1 MAGYTN
7 RDLLNASKRSR
18 NKILGLVLIMTSIV
32 LTLLTIIGFPNFVK
46 SFVLGSFG
54 LMFYP
59 IMLITFFVGAALATN
74 KKFVYSAK
82 YVFYLLAAFLCLV
95 AIIHIAVTAK
105 LDNTNYMVYIAEC
118 YNYKYTAGG
127 VILGVLT
134 YAVTGLLHSVAGY
147 VLFSILLIVLI
158 VLIIDYLNAVK
169 QYAKLNT
176 PTYVRPAENNIENL
190 SIEAPVQKEQANID
204 FMTLDD
210 EEDEEEIEKPI
221 NQERNFAKEKLG
233 LVAKSKEDETNKR
246 EKLYPKDEEDDLEED
261 KPLFSPK
268 GNIGNSLWN
277 NRSLLNNQEQRNA
290 RPPKYSYDDN
300 GNISS
305 SEDNVANYQQ
315 RNNPTYN
322 KSKEYLDTIFGG
334 NPNNKNPIVNNENYK
349 EYRNIISSQTNEEPK
364 LNNTFNY
371 NSQPQQNTN
380 LNQTTNIN
388 KFNRDG
394 GEVKNSYNEFRKSIV
409 SSNTQQNNYGI
420 EPDLPKINTPAPNI
434 EDVKIQSSGGE
445 LKKDNNDTQAF
456 RVSPL
461 NPINFEAKTD
471 SVIVDDVSKNETT
484 VDVIEPDI
492 KVNDVV
498 VETTEKEKLPV
509 TAQYNLPNSL
519 KRSNTE
525 FKQME
530 IPGAEKSKLK
540 AIVPNFKFS
549 TNYVRPS
556 IDLLKTYQGLSS
568 DQISQN
574 TEEKIEILEKV
585 LEDFGVP
592 AKVQAVRRGAT
603 VTRYELQMPTG
614 IPVKKIQAHSCD
626 IDLALAAKSGVRIEA
641 PIRGKSA
648 VGIEVPNDKNDIV
661 GIRKI
666 IDSPKFME
674 SRSAL
679 TFALGED
686 VDGNAYTC
694 DLAKTPHLLVAGS
707 TNSGKSVCL
716 NTLLISLLYRTSPE
730 DMRILLVDPK
740 LVEFTL
746 FNGLPHMLTPKAIYD
761 TEKVMNALDWLIEEM
776 ERRYLLLQENRVK
789 NILEYNNMPEVL
801 SKKFPK
807 LPYIVLIIDEFGDIV
822 MKAKKDLEDRIVR
835 LTQKARA
842 AGIHLILATQ
852 RPSVDVITGTIK
864 MNLPSRIAFAVS
876 SYVDSNT
883 ILGHGGAEKL
893 LGRGD
898 MLYCPIDSP
907 DPIRLQGAYVDTAE
921 INEVVDFIKANNE
934 TDYDENIINYIENG
948 KPNSAIPG
956 GNGYEQ
962 NSEFDTLMPDALRL
976 VIDSGSASISM
987 LQRRFSIGFSRAAR
1001 IIDQMELAKFIAPSD
1016 GSKTRAVY
1024 ITMED
1029 YNKIY
1034 HVGED

>member
-1 MAGYTN
+1 MAGYTKN
-7 RDLLNASKRSR
+7 SSINASKREKNR
-18 NKILGLVLIMTSIV
+18 IVGLVLIISSIV
-32 LTLLTIIGFPNFVK
+32 LTLLTIIGFPWFVR
-46 SFVLGSFG
+46 SFLLGAFG

-59 IMLITFFVGAALATN
+59 IMIITAFVGAALATN

-82 YVFYLLAAFLCLV
+82 YVLYLIAAFLCV
-95 AIIHIAVTAK
+95 ISIIHIAATSR
-105 LDNTNYMVYIAEC
+105 LDNTNYMIYLSEC
-118 YNYKYTAGG
+118 YNVKYTAGG
-127 VILGVLT
+127 VVIGLLT
-134 YAVTGLLHSVAGY
+134 YAVTGLLHEVAGY
-147 VLFSILLIVLI
+147 VLFSILFVVLVVLI
-158 VLIIDYLNAVK
+158 VDYLNAVK
-169 QYAKLNT
+169 QFAKLNEQT
-176 PTYVRPAENNIENL
+176 FVNQKKTELENL
-190 SIEAPVQKEQANID
+190 AIETTPMVETPIDIMSIDE
-204 FMTLDD
+204 D
-210 EEDEEEIEKPI
+210 EEDEEEPI
-221 NQERNFAKEKLG
+221 NIERNTAKEKLG
-233 LVAKSKEDETNKR
+233 LIAKPKEETSNKKER
-246 EKLYPKDEEDDLEED
+246 LYPITEEKEEDN
-261 KPLFSPK
+261 KPLFNGDKSSNPLWSNR
-268 GNIGNSLWN
+268 GVNGDDNRNS
-277 NRSLLNNQEQRNA
+277 
-290 RPPKYSYDDN
+290 RPPKFSYEN
-300 GNISS
+300 N
-305 SEDNVANYQQ
+305 NTQ
-315 RNNPTYN
+315 REGDTPRFVNKQNPTYN
-322 KSKEYLDTIFGG
+322 KSREYLETIFG
-334 NPNNKNPIVNNENYK
+334 NPNNKNPIVNNDNYK
-349 EYRNIISSQTNEEPK
+349 DYKNIIATQSNEDSARNTLYGNSANINNNHNRNGNYNNNNGYQNNPQRNIND
-364 LNNTFNY
+364 LRGNNNNFRSNIVTAG
-371 NSQPQQNTN
+371 NT
-380 LNQTTNIN
+380 
-388 KFNRDG
+388 
-394 GEVKNSYNEFRKSIV
+394 
-409 SSNTQQNNYGI
+409 NNYGI
-420 EPDLPKINTPAPNI
+420 EPDLPKINTPAPKI
-434 EDVKIQSSGGE
+434 EDVKVQSSGGE
-445 LKKDNNDTQAF
+445 TINKTTDSQTF

-461 NPINFEAKTD
+461 NPVNFNNKNTD
-471 SVIVDDVSKNETT
+471 SVIVDDIVK
-484 VDVIEPDI
+484 IEPTVENTPNI
-492 KVNDVV
+492 NEVK
-498 VETTEKEKLPV
+498 VETETEEKLPV
-509 TAQYNLPNSL
+509 TEQYNLPNSL
-519 KRSNTE
+519 KRNKTRYE
-525 FKQME
+525 QFE
-530 IPGAEKSKLK
+530 IPGAEKSNSK

-549 TNYVRPS
+549 ANYNRPS
-556 IDLLKTYQGLSS
+556 IDLLKTYQSLNS
-568 DQISQN
+568 DQVSQDVERN
-574 TEEKIEILEKV
+574 IEILETV
-585 LEDFGVP
+585 LEDFKVP

-614 IPVKKIQAHSCD
+614 IPVKKIQAHTYD

-674 SRSAL
+674 ARSAL

-761 TEKVMNALDWLIEEM
+761 TEKVMNALDWLIDEM

-801 SKKFPK
+801 SRKIPK
-807 LPYIVLIIDEFGDIV
+807 LPYIVLIVDEFGDIV

-876 SYVDSNT
+876 SGVDSNT

-907 DPIRLQGAYVDTAE
+907 DPIRLQGAYVDTEE
-921 INEVVDFIKANNE
+921 IKEVVDYIKENNE
-934 TDYDENIINYIENG
+934 TDYDENIISYIENG
-948 KPNSAIPG
+948 KPNSVLG
-956 GNGYEQ
+956 GSGFEQ
-962 NSEFDTLMPDALRL
+962 TTEFDPLMPDALRL
-976 VIDSGSASISM
+976 VIDTGSASISM

-1016 GSKTRAVY
+1016 GSKTRAVF
-1024 ITMED
+1024 ITMEE

-1034 HVGED
+1034 HVGE

>member
-7 RDLLNASKRSR
+7 RDLLNANKRNR
-18 NKILGLVLIMTSIV
+18 NRVIGLSLIISSVV
-32 LTLLTIIGFPNFVK
+32 LTLLTIIGFPNFIR
-46 SFVLGSFG
+46 SFLLGSFG

-59 IMLITFFVGAALATN
+59 IMLVTSFIGAALATN

-82 YVFYLLAAFLCLV
+82 YVLYLVAAFLCLI

-134 YAVTGLLHSVAGY
+134 YAVTGLLHEVAGY
-147 VLFSILLIVLI
+147 VLFSILLVVLV

-176 PTYVRPAENNIENL
+176 PTYVKPTESDIENL
-190 SIEAPVQKEQANID
+190 SLETPVQKEQANID
-204 FMTLDD
+204 FMSLDD
-210 EEDEEEIEKPI
+210 EEEEEIETPI
-221 NQERNFAKEKLG
+221 NQERNTAKEKLG
-233 LVAKSKEDETNKR
+233 LIVKAKDDEIVSSKKER
-246 EKLYPKDEEDDLEED
+246 LYPKDEEEEVED

-277 NRSLLNNQEQRNA
+277 NRGLANNQEQRNI

-300 GNISS
+300 GNVSS
-305 SEDNVANYQQ
+305 SEDNYQNHQQ

-349 EYRNIISSQTNEEPK
+349 EYKNIISSQTSEEPK
-364 LNNTFNY
+364 QNNNFDY
-371 NSQPQQNTN
+371 GRQSQQNNN
-380 LNQTTNIN
+380 LNQNIN

-394 GEVKNSYNEFRKSIV
+394 GEIKNSYNEFRKNIV
-409 SSNTQQNNYGI
+409 SSTAQQNNYGI
-420 EPDLPKINTPAPNI
+420 EPDLPKINTPAPSI
-434 EDVKIQSSGGE
+434 EDIKVQSSGGE
-445 LKKDNNDTQAF
+445 LKKDNDEAQTF

-461 NPINFEAKTD
+461 NPINFETKTD
-471 SVIVDDVSKNETT
+471 SVIVDDVSKNETVNNEVET
-484 VDVIEPDI
+484 DI
-492 KVNDVV
+492 NVNDVV

-519 KRSNTE
+519 KRNNPE

-549 TNYVRPS
+549 TSYIRPS
-556 IDLLKTYQGLSS
+556 IDLLKSYQGLTS

-746 FNGLPHMLTPKAIYD
+746 FNGLPHMLTPRAIYD

-801 SKKFPK
+801 NKKFPK

-907 DPIRLQGAYVDTAE
+907 DPIRLQGAYVDTEE

-962 NSEFDTLMPDALRL
+962 NSEFDILMPDALRL

-1001 IIDQMELAKFIAPSD
+1001 IIDQMEQAKFIAPSD